1 MKISNLLPLITLLLV
16 PAATSYI
23 DGTVYS
29 SDHATVGN
37 TGSNEKGRI
46 LKSEKSFKESLNS
59 EKSSKKSL
67 KSEKPFKESLKSEK
81 LSQQSLKSE
90 KSFKE
95 SKMSSNEPKMSSKS
109 IKKRTKK
116 T

>member
-81 LSQQSLKSE
+81 
-90 KSFKE
+90 SFKE